1 MSPEQ
6 RRQRATGVL
15 AAAGSYLIWGLFP
28 LYFRALAGVPAPEV
42 LAHRIVWSTVFMVGL
57 ISLVR
62 RWGDVRRQLGVPG
75 TLPTLAASALL
86 ISTNWL
92 VYIWA
97 VHSGRVLEAS
107 LGYFVNPL
115 VSVLLGVVFLRE
127 PLSRR
132 QAAAVVLAAAGV
144 VVLLVRAGQLP
155 WVALTLALTFGLY
168 GLLRKRARVD
178 PLAGLLAEVGM
189 LLPLAAAYLLWLWR
203 DGTYHFGVGTRATAL
218 LAASGVVTA
227 VPLLLFAVGVRR
239 LRLSTVGLLQY
250 LNPTAQLL
258 IAVFAFGESF
268 TSAHAVAFGCI
279 WVSLGLYSADALG
292 RAQPTERESPAPR
305 STRA

>member
-1 MSPEQ
+1 MSPEA
-6 RRQRATGVL
+6 RRHRTVGVL

-42 LAHRIVWSTVFMVGL
+42 LAHRILWSSVFMVVL
-57 ISLVR
+57 VSLAR
-62 RWGDVRRQLGVPG
+62 RWRDVARQLRGPG

-97 VHSGRVLEAS
+97 VHQGHVVEAS

-127 PLSRR
+127 PLGRR
-132 QAAAVVLAAAGV
+132 QAAAVALAAGGV
-144 VVLLVRAGQLP
+144 VVMLVHAGRPP
-155 WVALTLALTFGLY
+155 WVALTLAGTFGLY

-178 PLAGLLAEVGM
+178 PLAGLLAEVCM
-189 LLPLAAAYLLWLWR
+189 LLPLSGSYLAWLWLK
-203 DGTYHFGVGTRATAL
+203 GVAHFGMNTRLTL
-218 LAASGVVTA
+218 LLGASGVVTA
-227 VPLLLFAVGVRR
+227 VPLLLFAVGVGR

-258 IAVFAFGESF
+258 IAVYAFGEPF
-268 TSAHAVAFGCI
+268 GAAHAVAFGCI
-279 WVSLGLYSADALG
+279 WASLALYATSSER
-292 RAQPTERESPAPR
+292 RA
-305 STRA
+305 ST

>member
-1 MSPEQ
+1 MSAEA
-6 RRQRATGVL
+6 RRYRAVGVA

-28 LYFRALAGVPAPEV
+28 LYFHALAGVPAPEV
-42 LAHRIVWSTVFMVGL
+42 LAHRIVWSSVFMVL
-57 ISLVR
+57 LVSVAR
-62 RWGDVRRQLGVPG
+62 RWGDVARQLRAPG

-97 VHSGRVLEAS
+97 VHQGRVVEAS

-115 VSVLLGVVFLRE
+115 VSVLLGVVFLHE

-132 QAAAVVLAAAGV
+132 QGAAVALAAGGVLVMLVHAG
-144 VVLLVRAGQLP
+144 RPP
-155 WVALTLALTFGLY
+155 WVALTLAATFGLY

-178 PLAGLLAEVGM
+178 PLAGLLAEVCM
-189 LLPLAAAYLLWLWR
+189 LLPLAGAWLGWLWME
-203 DGTYHFGVGTRATAL
+203 GTAHFGAGARQTAL
-218 LAASGVVTA
+218 LGASGVVTA
-227 VPLLLFAVGVRR
+227 VPLLLFAVGVGR

-258 IAVFAFGESF
+258 IAVFAFGEPF
-268 TSAHAVAFGCI
+268 GAAHLVAFGCI
-279 WVSLGLYSADALG
+279 WASLALYATRS
-292 RAQPTERESPAPR
+292 ESNG
-305 STRA
+305 

>member
-1 MSPEQ
+1 VSPEA
-6 RRQRATGVL
+6 RRHGAVGVA

-42 LAHRIVWSTVFMVGL
+42 LAHRILWSSAFMVL
-57 ISLVR
+57 LVSLAR
-62 RWGDVRRQLGVPG
+62 RWGDVLRQLRAPG

-97 VHSGRVLEAS
+97 VHQGRVVEAS

-115 VSVLLGVVFLRE
+115 VSVLLGVVFLHE

-132 QAAAVVLAAAGV
+132 QAAAVALAAGGVLVMLVHAG
-144 VVLLVRAGQLP
+144 RAP
-155 WVALTLALTFGLY
+155 WVALTLAGTFGLY

-178 PLAGLLAEVGM
+178 PLAGLLAEVCM
-189 LLPLAAAYLLWLWR
+189 LLPLAGAFLGWLWL
-203 DGTYHFGVGTRATAL
+203 GGAAHFGAGARVTAL
-218 LAASGVVTA
+218 LGASGVVTA
-227 VPLLLFAVGVRR
+227 VPLLLFAVGVGR

-250 LNPTAQLL
+250 LNPTTQLL
-258 IAVFAFGESF
+258 IAVFAFGEPF
-268 TSAHAVAFGCI
+268 GAAHAVAFGCI
-279 WVSLGLYSADALG
+279 WVSLALYTSEAL
-292 RAQPTERESPAPR
+292 RPDRE
-305 STRA
+305 

>member
-1 MSPEQ
+1 VSPEA
-6 RRQRATGVL
+6 RRHQATGVA

-42 LAHRIVWSTVFMVGL
+42 LAHRILWSSVFMV
-57 ISLVR
+57 LVVSAAR
-62 RWGDVRRQLGVPG
+62 RWGDVLRQLRVPG

-97 VHSGRVLEAS
+97 VHQGHVVEAS

-115 VSVLLGVVFLRE
+115 VSVLLGVVFLHE

-132 QAAAVVLAAAGV
+132 QAAAVALAAAGV
-144 VVLLVRAGQLP
+144 LVLLVQAGRPP
-155 WVALTLALTFGLY
+155 WVALTLAGTFGLY

-178 PLAGLLAEVGM
+178 PLAGLLAEVCM
-189 LLPLAAAYLLWLWR
+189 LLPLAGAWLGWLWLG
-203 DGTYHFGVGTRATAL
+203 GTAHFGAGARVTL
-218 LAASGVVTA
+218 LLGASGVVTA
-227 VPLLLFAVGVRR
+227 VPLLLFAVGVGR

-258 IAVFAFGESF
+258 IAVFAFGEPF
-268 TSAHAVAFGCI
+268 GAGHLVAFGCI
-279 WVSLGLYSADALG
+279 WASLALYTADALAG
-292 RAQPTERESPAPR
+292 GPRAGAAPR
-305 STRA
+305 A

>member
-1 MSPEQ
+1 VSPEA
-6 RRQRATGVL
+6 RRHQAVGVL

-42 LAHRIVWSTVFMVGL
+42 LAHRILWSSVFMVL
-57 ISLVR
+57 LVSLAR
-62 RWGDVRRQLGVPG
+62 RWGEVRRQLGAPG

-97 VHSGRVLEAS
+97 VHQGHVVEAS

-115 VSVLLGVVFLRE
+115 VSVLLGVIFLRE

-132 QAAAVVLAAAGV
+132 QGAAVALAAAGV
-144 VVLLVRAGQLP
+144 VVLLVQAGRPP
-155 WVALTLALTFGLY
+155 WVALSLAGTFGLY

-178 PLAGLLAEVGM
+178 PLAGLLAEVCM
-189 LLPLAAAYLLWLWR
+189 LLPLAAAGLGWLWLA
-203 DGTYHFGVGTRATAL
+203 GASHFGAGARVTL
-218 LAASGVVTA
+218 LLGASGVVTA
-227 VPLLLFAVGVRR
+227 VPLLLFAVGVGR

-258 IAVFAFGESF
+258 IAVFAFGEPF
-268 TSAHAVAFGCI
+268 GAGHAVAFGLI
-279 WVSLGLYSADALG
+279 WASLALYTADALSG
-292 RAQPTERESPAPR
+292 APSTPAR
-305 STRA
+305 

>member
-1 MSPEQ
+1 VSPEA
-6 RRQRATGVL
+6 RRHQATGVL

-42 LAHRIVWSTVFMVGL
+42 LAHRILWSSAFMV
-57 ISLVR
+57 LVVSAAR
-62 RWGDVRRQLGVPG
+62 RWGDVLRQLRVPG

-97 VHSGRVLEAS
+97 VHQGHVVEAS

-115 VSVLLGVVFLRE
+115 VSVLLGVVFLHE

-132 QAAAVVLAAAGV
+132 QAAAVALAAAGV
-144 VVLLVRAGQLP
+144 LVLLVQAGRPP
-155 WVALTLALTFGLY
+155 WVALTLAGTFGLY

-178 PLAGLLAEVGM
+178 PLAGLLAEVCM
-189 LLPLAAAYLLWLWR
+189 LLPLAGAWLGWLWLG
-203 DGTYHFGVGTRATAL
+203 GTAHFGAGARVTL
-218 LAASGVVTA
+218 LLGASGVVTA
-227 VPLLLFAVGVRR
+227 VPLLLFAVGVGR

-258 IAVFAFGESF
+258 IAVFAFGEPF
-268 TSAHAVAFGCI
+268 GAAHLVAFCCI
-279 WVSLGLYSADALG
+279 WVSLALYTAEALAG
-292 RAQPTERESPAPR
+292 AARAGAAPG
-305 STRA
+305 A